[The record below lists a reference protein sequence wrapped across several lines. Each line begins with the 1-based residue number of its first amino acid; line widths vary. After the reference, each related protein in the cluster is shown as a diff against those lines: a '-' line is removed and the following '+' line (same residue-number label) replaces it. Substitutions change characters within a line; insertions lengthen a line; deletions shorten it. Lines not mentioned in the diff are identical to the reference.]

1 MLVLMYQSRLEN
13 ISRKKKINPI
23 PWPAN
28 SADLNLIE
36 NIWSILDDKLLK
48 YNINNTEQLKNAL
61 KMAWMEISHDTIQE
75 LFESMSKRIRQVIKR
90 RGFASHY

>member
-1 MLVLMYQSRLEN
+1 MYHSRLEN
-13 ISRKKKINPI
+13 ISRKKKINLI

-28 SADLNLIE
+28 SADLSLIE
-36 NIWSILDDKLLK
+36 NIWYILDDKLLK

-75 LFESMSKRIRQVIKR
+75 LFESMSKRIRQVIKCR
-90 RGFASHY
+90 RFASHY

>member
-1 MLVLMYQSRLEN
+1 MYQSNSKIFQEKTRL
-13 ISRKKKINPI
+13 II

-48 YNINNTEQLKNAL
+48 YNINNTEQLLIKDHAYRYAIHEFVENTL
-61 KMAWMEISHDTIQE
+61 MAE
-75 LFESMSKRIRQVIKR
+75 K
-90 RGFASHY
+90 AY

>member
-1 MLVLMYQSRLEN
+1 MYQSRLEN
-13 ISRKKKINPI
+13 ISRKNKINPI

-36 NIWSILDDKLLK
+36 NIWFILDDKLLK
-48 YNINNTEQLKNAL
+48 YNINNTEQLENAL